1 MNRIAHKSPASSRLR
16 QFLEFKNVS
25 LSEFERRCGF
35 SHGYVSNMRR
45 APSASACSQIVRRFP
60 ELNTDWLISGKGE
73 MLTSEASPLPVPD
86 SERTRYQEMISSR
99 NVRIMELEELIIELQ
114 RKLDETQFTV

>member
-1 MNRIAHKSPASSRLR
+1 
-16 QFLEFKNVS
+16 
-25 LSEFERRCGF
+25 
-35 SHGYVSNMRR
+35 MRR
-45 APSASACSQIVRRFP
+45 APSASACSQIVRRFT

-99 NVRIMELEELIIELQ
+99 NVRIMELEELIIQLQ